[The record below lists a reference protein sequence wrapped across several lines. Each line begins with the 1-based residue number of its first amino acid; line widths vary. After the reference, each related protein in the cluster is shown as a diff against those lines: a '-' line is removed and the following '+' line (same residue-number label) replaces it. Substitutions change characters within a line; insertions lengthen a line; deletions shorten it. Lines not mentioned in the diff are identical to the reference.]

1 MAVKD
6 GLIFDTAKHLKQLFQ
21 VSFID
26 FDLKDKEQSAEEG
39 SRCQMDMAQP
49 QTDRCRQ
56 YALAL
61 ELLVA

>member
-21 VSFID
+21 VNIID
-26 FDLKDKEQSAEEG
+26 FDLKDKVQSAEEG
-39 SRCQMDMAQP
+39 SRCQMDMVQP

-56 YALAL
+56 
-61 ELLVA
+61 